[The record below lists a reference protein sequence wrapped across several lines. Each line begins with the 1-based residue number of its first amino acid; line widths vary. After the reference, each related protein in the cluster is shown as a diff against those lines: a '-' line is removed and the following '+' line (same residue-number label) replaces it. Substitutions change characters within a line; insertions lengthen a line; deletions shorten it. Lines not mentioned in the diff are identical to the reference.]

1 MKFSFVY
8 DDDYLIQLQFASRR
22 SLRNDV
28 PLHGKR
34 NFVWQAFLEKRA
46 LELHGMVQT
55 ASGSVFQ
62 VHPHIRIII
71 TVVGTS
77 GS

>member
-1 MKFSFVY
+1 MKVRFVY
-8 DDDYLIQLQFASRR
+8 DNDHVIQLQFAFRR

-28 PLHGKR
+28 PLHEKR
-34 NFVWQAFLEKRA
+34 SFVWQAFLETRA
-46 LELHGMVQT
+46 LETHSMVQT
-55 ASGSVFQ
+55 GLIFQ

-77 GS
+77 VS